1 MEFYHIKCSL
11 WTNIRKWWWFAMS
24 YKISVIIPVYN
35 SENTIV
41 RTLKSIKEQS
51 YKNYEVL
58 IINDGST
65 DNSLEKINEF
75 CGSDN
80 RFLIFNTSN
89 QGVSNARNVGLDNA
103 TGDYIIFIDSDD
115 YINRFYFENIIID
128 ISDYDLL
135 IYSFQTKNNKSIKEI
150 SYVRDIDD
158 SICKI
163 DFCRFLTNSRLFAN
177 VTNKVFKKNRV
188 DNIRFDTSTNLGE
201 DYEFV
206 MHYFIKI
213 SKYKYVKK
221 SFYIYDLTTGSLG
234 FCNKKNTYELK
245 SKGNFR
251 KLELYNMYNYPLDEV
266 YDEFVKAF
274 VIDMMYLII
283 YQRSSK
289 KEMIKNQE
297 HCMKVFDLTKI
308 KLSFKNKFL
317 VSVFNCKIYFIVKL
331 FSLLLCV
338 ANNLIKKVK
347 YGY

>member
-1 MEFYHIKCSL
+1 MDIKL
-11 WTNIRKWWWFAMS
+11 IEVIKL
-24 YKISVIIPVYN
+24 KISVIIPVYN
-35 SENTIV
+35 VEKYLNRCV
-41 RTLKSIKEQS
+41 ESILNQTYRNLEII
-51 YKNYEVL
+51 L
-58 IINDGST
+58 IDDGST
-65 DNSLEKINEF
+65 DKSSQLCDFFSTKDSRIKVIHKKNGGLS
-75 CGSDN
+75 S
-80 RFLIFNTSN
+80 
-89 QGVSNARNVGLDNA
+89 ARNVGLDNA